1 MKKTYRVAVIG
12 STGRGDYGHGVDVC
26 WQEVPQAKIV
36 AVADD
41 DPQGLKNAA
50 DRLKVDRTFADYR
63 QMLDSTKPDVVAI
76 GTRWLD
82 RHCEMATSCLERGI
96 HIYMEKPFC
105 RDLAEAD
112 KIIRAGEMTHAKL
125 ALAHTTRYS
134 PRLAKVQQLIKEGVI
149 GQVIELRGRGK
160 EDATR
165 GGGEDLWV
173 LGSHILNLF
182 SVFGGPVEWCFA
194 KVRQNGH
201 PISKADVVPG
211 NEGIGPLAG
220 DDVRAT
226 YGFQNGMTGTFQSLR
241 GAAGNP
247 SRFAVQIFGTKGIIE
262 IATGYLPTAKLLED
276 SSWSPGRSNTDWK
289 DISSAGVDQ
298 PEPLADSPSSAGN
311 VAAVTDLFAAIE
323 EERQPLCSASDGRA
337 TIEMILS
344 VFESQRTGGPV
355 AFPLQLE
362 GHPLEQMKN

>member
-26 WQEVPQAKIV
+26 WRDVPRAKIV

-41 DPQGLKNAA
+41 NAEGLKSAA
-50 DRLKVDRTFADYR
+50 ARLKVDQAFADYR
-63 QMLDSTKPDVVAI
+63 QMLDVTKPDIVAI

-82 RHCEMATSCLERGI
+82 RHCEMATACMERGI
-96 HIYMEKPFC
+96 HVYMEKPFC
-105 RDLAEAD
+105 RDLEEAD
-112 KIIRAGEMTHAKL
+112 TIIRAGEMTHAKL

-134 PRLAKVQQLIKEGVI
+134 PTLAKVQQLMKDGVI
-149 GQVIELRGRGK
+149 GDVIELRGRGK
-160 EDATR
+160 EDVR

-182 SVFGGPVEWCFA
+182 SVFGGPVDWCFA

-201 PISKADVVPG
+201 PITKADVAPG

-226 YGFQNGMTGTFQSLR
+226 YGFQNGMTATFQSLR

-276 SSWSPGRSNTDWK
+276 SSWSPGRSGAAWK

-298 PEPLADSPSSAGN
+298 PEPLANNSSSAGN
-311 VAAVTDLFAAIE
+311 VAAVTDLLAAIE
-323 EERQPLCSASDGRA
+323 EERPPLCSATDGRA
-337 TIEMILS
+337 TIEMILA
-344 VFESQRTGGPV
+344 VFESQRTGGSV
-355 AFPLQLE
+355 AFPLKLE
-362 GHPLEQMKN
+362 GHPLLRLGT